1 MRCEGGRTGGP
12 QAAEEP
18 RGMDARE
25 VRALA
30 RPDGSIVEVCSL
42 AGNIRAF
49 PNHLHDHYVVGA
61 LYASRRALTISA
73 RELHVLEPGDVF
85 LVNPGDP
92 HACDPL
98 DDEPFAYR
106 CANVP
111 VAAMAALAGPDGGP
125 ADAPEPRFAVP
136 VLRDPALFERADAF
150 FKRGAHEGA
159 PALDELDGLLRALLD
174 AADAAAGG
182 ARACA
187 ELGGPVAAARAFVDK
202 RYAER
207 IALEDLAAVAR
218 TSRYALVRAFKRE
231 LGITPGRYIAA
242 VRVMHAKSL
251 LEQGCTPVE
260 AAGLAGF
267 ADQAHLGRVFRN
279 VTGLTPARYRAA
291 CAGDAI

>member
-1 MRCEGGRTGGP
+1 
-12 QAAEEP
+12 
-18 RGMDARE
+18 MDARE

-125 ADAPEPRFAVP
+125 ADVP
-136 VLRDPALFERADAF
+136 ERA
-150 FKRGAHEGA
+150 R
-159 PALDELDGLLRALLD
+159 
-174 AADAAAGG
+174 AAG
-182 ARACA
+182 
-187 ELGGPVAAARAFVDK
+187 
-202 RYAER
+202 
-207 IALEDLAAVAR
+207 
-218 TSRYALVRAFKRE
+218 
-231 LGITPGRYIAA
+231 
-242 VRVMHAKSL
+242 
-251 LEQGCTPVE
+251 
-260 AAGLAGF
+260 
-267 ADQAHLGRVFRN
+267 
-279 VTGLTPARYRAA
+279 
-291 CAGDAI
+291 

>member
-111 VAAMAALAGPDGGP
+111 VPSI
-125 ADAPEPRFAVP
+125 FCI
-136 VLRDPALFERADAF
+136 RAWI
-150 FKRGAHEGA
+150 
-159 PALDELDGLLRALLD
+159 
-174 AADAAAGG
+174 
-182 ARACA
+182 C
-187 ELGGPVAAARAFVDK
+187 
-202 RYAER
+202 
-207 IALEDLAAVAR
+207 
-218 TSRYALVRAFKRE
+218 
-231 LGITPGRYIAA
+231 GR
-242 VRVMHAKSL
+242 
-251 LEQGCTPVE
+251 
-260 AAGLAGF
+260 
-267 ADQAHLGRVFRN
+267 
-279 VTGLTPARYRAA
+279 
-291 CAGDAI
+291 

>member
-125 ADAPEPRFAVP
+125 ADVP
-136 VLRDPALFERADAF
+136 ERA
-150 FKRGAHEGA
+150 R
-159 PALDELDGLLRALLD
+159 
-174 AADAAAGG
+174 AAGD
-182 ARACA
+182 APTA
-187 ELGGPVAAARAFVDK
+187 EVG
-202 RYAER
+202 
-207 IALEDLAAVAR
+207 AVAGPSGPR
-218 TSRYALVRAFKRE
+218 RAR
-231 LGITPGRYIAA
+231 AA
-242 VRVMHAKSL
+242 VRRSRAAGSRAVRAGGRVLQAGSTR
-251 LEQGCTPVE
+251 GCTGARRARRF
-260 AAGLAGF
+260 AA
-267 ADQAHLGRVFRN
+267 RPSR
-279 VTGLTPARYRAA
+279 RR
-291 CAGDAI
+291 

>member
-1 MRCEGGRTGGP
+1 
-12 QAAEEP
+12 
-18 RGMDARE
+18 MDARE
-25 VRALA
+25 VRAFA
-30 RPDGSIVEVCSL
+30 RPDGSLVEVCSL

-61 LYASRRALTISA
+61 LNASRRALTMGG
-73 RELHVLEPGDVF
+73 RKLHVLEPGDVF
-85 LVNPGDP
+85 LVNPGES

-111 VAAMAALAGPDGGP
+111 VSAVAALASV
-125 ADAPEPRFAVP
+125 PEAEAPRFAVP
-136 VLRDPALFERADAF
+136 VLRDAALFDRADALF
-150 FKRGAHEGA
+150 ARAASDEGA
-159 PALDELDGLLRALLD
+159 AVLDALDALVADLLEAAAAA
-174 AADAAAGG
+174 AADGS
-182 ARACA
+182 
-187 ELGGPVAAARAFVDK
+187 GGPSAPGALVASARAFIDE

-207 IALEDLAAVAR
+207 IALEDVAAVTGA
-218 TSRYALVRAFKRE
+218 SRYALVRAFKRE
-231 LGITPGRYIAA
+231 LGITPGRYLAA

-251 LEQGCTPVE
+251 LEQGRSPVE

-291 CAGDAI
+291 CGRSVS

>member
-125 ADAPEPRFAVP
+125 ADVP
-136 VLRDPALFERADAF
+136 ERA
-150 FKRGAHEGA
+150 R
-159 PALDELDGLLRALLD
+159 
-174 AADAAAGG
+174 
-182 ARACA
+182 
-187 ELGGPVAAARAFVDK
+187 
-202 RYAER
+202 
-207 IALEDLAAVAR
+207 
-218 TSRYALVRAFKRE
+218 
-231 LGITPGRYIAA
+231 AA
-242 VRVMHAKSL
+242 VRRSRAAGSRAVRAGGRVLQAGSTR
-251 LEQGCTPVE
+251 GCTGARRARRF
-260 AAGLAGF
+260 AA
-267 ADQAHLGRVFRN
+267 RPSR
-279 VTGLTPARYRAA
+279 RR
-291 CAGDAI
+291 